1 MAWADVL
8 KPRPKRCGHCGR
20 VVKSRPSI
28 HTGKGMQRH
37 KCPHGRWCDR
47 GNKFLCG
54 NNTPGCRLCSLER
67 RIEDYEERGLADDA
81 ARLRVILESTKE
93 ATK

>member
-1 MAWADVL
+1 MPWVSPL
-8 KPRPKRCGHCGR
+8 KDRLKRCGHCGR
-20 VVKSRPSI
+20 EIMSNLHI
-28 HTGKGMQRH
+28 HTGKGMRPH

-81 ARLRVILESTKE
+81 ARLRAILEKTKE
-93 ATK
+93 VTQ